1 MTKASSKVKTPS
13 RIYWEKRESQNLQS
27 NLKVEE
33 TYSKKVQSILEY
45 TQDQIQKEINGF
57 YTKYANKEGITMADA
72 KQRVSSLDI
81 AEYERKAEKY
91 VAEKDFS
98 DKANE
103 EMRLYNATM
112 KINRLELLKANIGL
126 ELVAGYDEMDKYM
139 GEVLDERTLA
149 EIRRQAGILGDGV
162 SDPGGTAK
170 TIAGASYRGA
180 TYSER
185 IWTHQAMLK
194 SELDKL
200 LTEGMMQGRNPKVLA
215 RHLTKTFGTSKYNAE
230 RLMRTELAR
239 VQIAAQEKSYLDNG
253 WTEFEFVSIGS
264 ACSVCLALDGKHFKV
279 KDMTI
284 AENAPPMH
292 PNCRCSTAPYEGG
305 EEYEKWINS
314 YGEHGLSFEK
324 WKESANIQ
332 KKELYTKNRERTLES
347 ERHSAILITG
357 ARITDLYSKEA
368 DDFADMYYKEI
379 RSFSTDSKSIAE
391 NLGKKESDIRKIK
404 AYLFEEDS
412 LIDPETGEKRR
423 FDPDCAIAQSWQRLM
438 IGKDIKQHD
447 KTLIEHELLEMKIKE
462 ENPGIDH
469 IKAHEIAA
477 KEYDYPK
484 EALEYYG
491 NLEKYKKN
499 E

>member
-239 VQIAAQEKSYLDNG
+239 VQIAAQEKSYLENG

-279 KDMTI
+279 KNMTI

-305 EEYEKWINS
+305 DEYEKWINS
-314 YGEHGLSFEK
+314 YGEHGLSFEDWKHVSRNEKQTGGK
-324 WKESANIQ
+324 WYKP
-332 KKELYTKNRERTLES
+332 Y
-347 ERHSAILITG
+347 
-357 ARITDLYSKEA
+357 
-368 DDFADMYYKEI
+368 DM
-379 RSFSTDSKSIAE
+379 D
-391 NLGKKESDIRKIK
+391 DIRDAAASK
-404 AYLFEEDS
+404 AYRKIS
-412 LIDPETGEKRR
+412 RR
-423 FDPDCAIAQSWQRLM
+423 DDVKTIASNSGFSEQ
-438 IGKDIKQHD
+438 DIKQIKRHIFFNKHQTYD
-447 KTLIEHELLEMKIKE
+447 GYKTLYPDYDIAVAWNRLYKGEQLERDILLLQHELLESTLEKNYNLSVAEAHRRAKEKYDWEQKMLEDLEGGTE
-462 ENPGIDH
+462 ENG
-469 IKAHEIAA
+469 
-477 KEYDYPK
+477 
-484 EALEYYG
+484 L
-491 NLEKYKKN
+491 L
-499 E
+499 

>member
-1 MTKASSKVKTPS
+1 VTKASSKVKTPS

-239 VQIAAQEKSYLDNG
+239 VQIAAQEKSYLENG

-314 YGEHGLSFEK
+314 YGEHGLSFEE

-332 KKELYTKNRERTLES
+332 KKE
-347 ERHSAILITG
+347 
-357 ARITDLYSKEA
+357 
-368 DDFADMYYKEI
+368 MY
-379 RSFSTDSKSIAE
+379 A
-391 NLGKKESDIRKIK
+391 KKEETEMLQLAKQGNTFVTKFDQLYEYSRKIK
-404 AYLFEEDS
+404 PLEGYEDIVVHGDAYS
-412 LIDPETGEKRR
+412 LAFIDNSGKETNLSAKEFCDILEKSGTYKGGKIRLIACQTGAGGGIVPTYIAKHFNTEVLAPSEIVNVDFNGDMILADDPVNAKMGVETGEWVLFNAEGRVK
-423 FDPDCAIAQSWQRLM
+423 
-438 IGKDIKQHD
+438 
-447 KTLIEHELLEMKIKE
+447 
-462 ENPGIDH
+462 
-469 IKAHEIAA
+469 
-477 KEYDYPK
+477 
-484 EALEYYG
+484 
-491 NLEKYKKN
+491 
-499 E
+499 

>member
-27 NLKVEE
+27 NLKDEE
-33 TYSKKVQSILEY
+33 AYSKKVQSILEY

-139 GEVLDERTLA
+139 GEVLDERALA

-162 SDPGGTAK
+162 SDPGETAK

-239 VQIAAQEKSYLDNG
+239 VQIAAQERSYLDNG

-279 KDMTI
+279 KNMTI

-292 PNCRCSTAPYEGG
+292 PNCRCSTAPYVNSTEATNRIQSTHTMSKSISLDDIYTANQKANLAIKEEVISKIHKTLKDKGG
-305 EEYEKWINS
+305 TYLFDSVGIEDLGVKKAFDTVFTQKGNWYNMKLVINS
-314 YGEHGLSFEK
+314 SVIGG
-324 WKESANIQ
+324 
-332 KKELYTKNRERTLES
+332 
-347 ERHSAILITG
+347 
-357 ARITDLYSKEA
+357 
-368 DDFADMYYKEI
+368 
-379 RSFSTDSKSIAE
+379 KSIAE
-391 NLGKKESDIRKIK
+391 IDHMFESAKGTVCESLEDAIVHEMYHAKTG
-404 AYLFEEDS
+404 ANVVASVVDS
-412 LIDPETGEKRR
+412 LNSQPGIQGISATAEKDLLETIAETGVLKEKG
-423 FDPDCAIAQSWQRLM
+423 AY
-438 IGKDIKQHD
+438 
-447 KTLIEHELLEMKIKE
+447 
-462 ENPGIDH
+462 
-469 IKAHEIAA
+469 KAVPNEA
-477 KEYDYPK
+477 KEIF
-484 EALEYYG
+484 
-491 NLEKYKKN
+491 EKYI
-499 E
+499 EA

>member
-27 NLKVEE
+27 NLKGEE
-33 TYSKKVQSILEY
+33 AYSKKVQSILEY

-72 KQRVSSLDI
+72 KQRVSSLDM

-139 GEVLDERTLA
+139 GEVLDERALS

-239 VQIAAQEKSYLDNG
+239 VQTAAQERSYLDNG

-279 KDMTI
+279 KNMAI

-324 WKESANIQ
+324 WKERENLSNQWNSTKDNATM
-332 KKELYTKNRERTLES
+332 KKLLGNNVNFKTARMPKDEYVRAVELWKRIEELDLPQSEKEYVYEELDNNLTTEERE
-347 ERHSAILITG
+347 SAIVSRAIG
-357 ARITDLYSKEA
+357 NYRYSAVNKGHNEYKIYRKEP
-368 DDFADMYYKEI
+368 I
-379 RSFSTDSKSIAE
+379 
-391 NLGKKESDIRKIK
+391 N
-404 AYLFEEDS
+404 
-412 LIDPETGEKRR
+412 LIDSVLDEVLD
-423 FDPDCAIAQSWQRLM
+423 FDWRSLW
-438 IGKDIKQHD
+438 
-447 KTLIEHELLEMKIKE
+447 
-462 ENPGIDH
+462 
-469 IKAHEIAA
+469 
-477 KEYDYPK
+477 
-484 EALEYYG
+484 
-491 NLEKYKKN
+491 
-499 E
+499 